1 MTREPGS
8 RGTPCHH
15 TLRWGTIA
23 ASLTLIAGT
32 ALAQEPPPHGFLIV
46 RGTDT
51 LGIERVT
58 SSPALLASELVMTGQ
73 PRLTW
78 SAPRTGP
85 HALGAITLTAFASAS
100 PDAAVLQRAVL
111 ELVGDSVRFETS
123 GPSGAAAPPRKI
135 ATKPGAFLLQNASA
149 AMLELLVQ
157 RAAATPAPID
167 TIPVFLTS
175 GGQTFDAY
183 IRVAGDSAWV
193 TLAGQETRVSLAG
206 GRMREAVLAS
216 QNLRMIRL
224 EGEALRAVKVGATD
238 YSPPAGAPYRAEH
251 VKIPGKGGHILA
263 ATLTL
268 PTGAAGRLPVV
279 ITISGSGGQDRDEYI
294 PLLPGFRPF
303 RQIAD
308 TLGRR
313 GVAVLR
319 FDDRGMFEST
329 GNPLTATSADFA
341 DDVRSIVTW
350 LRARPDINPDAVFLL
365 GHSEGGLIAPIVAAT
380 DPKLRG
386 IVLMAGPS
394 KNGRDIIYYQQRYAI
409 DHDTSH
415 KTPQARDSAARVA
428 RAQFDSMATQQ
439 PWMKFFVSHDP
450 LATARQVKVPVFV
463 VQGATDR
470 QVTADQA
477 EVLVSTF
484 RQAGNRDVELL
495 LLPDRNHLFLPDADG
510 SPSGYTRLPSGK
522 IGPEVLGPIVEW
534 IVKRAAP

>member
-1 MTREPGS
+1 MTQQRGS
-8 RGTPCHH
+8 RTN
-15 TLRWGTIA
+15 RWHRMLEWSSMA
-23 ASLTLIAGT
+23 VSLTLFAAT
-32 ALAQEPPPHGFLIV
+32 APAQESPPHGFLIV
-46 RGTDT
+46 RGNDT

-58 SSPALLASELVMTGQ
+58 STPALLASELVMTGQ

-85 HALGAITLTAFASAS
+85 YTLGTLTLTAFSSAS
-100 PDAAVLQRAVL
+100 PDAPVLQRAVL
-111 ELVGDSVRFETS
+111 ELVGDSVRFEAS

-135 ATKPGAFLLQNASA
+135 ATRTGAFLLQNASA

-157 RAAATPAPID
+157 RAASTPAPVD

-175 GGQTFDAY
+175 GGSTFNAI
-183 IRVAGDSAWV
+183 IRVAGDSAWF
-193 TLAGQETRVSLAG
+193 TLAGQETRVSLTN
-206 GRMREAVLAS
+206 GRMQEAVLAS

-224 EGEALRAVKVGATD
+224 EGEALSGVKVGAPD
-238 YSPPAGAPYRAEH
+238 YSAPADAPYRAEH
-251 VKIPGKGGHILA
+251 VTIPAKGGHTLG

-268 PTGAAGRLPVV
+268 PSGATGRVPVV
-279 ITISGSGGQDRDEYI
+279 VTISGSGGQDRDEYI
-294 PLLPGFRPF
+294 PLVPGFRPF
-303 RQIAD
+303 RQLAD

-329 GNPLTATSADFA
+329 GNHTTATSADFA

-380 DPKLRG
+380 DTDLRG

-428 RAQFDSMATQQ
+428 RAQLDSIATQQ
-439 PWMKFFVSHDP
+439 PWMKFFVAHDP
-450 LATARQVKVPVFV
+450 VTTARQVKVPVFV

-477 EVLVSTF
+477 EVLVRTF

-534 IVKRAAP
+534 IVKRGAR